1 MCGEQVGAEG
11 HPAGRLGVGV
21 HGDLPLQVH
30 GAGDLQPALGQ
41 LQQVRAL
48 IHTTHAVVCEFSFAC
63 ETSQLSHE
71 IET

>member
-1 MCGEQVGAEG
+1 MCGEQIGAEG

-21 HGDLPLQVH
+21 HGDLQLRVH

-48 IHTTHAVVCEFSFAC
+48 IHTTQAVVLSFVILLLAC
-63 ETSQLSHE
+63 EIS
-71 IET
+71 